1 MICFQK
7 YVKIKQLLSYDFL
20 RKTQHTGV
28 NHEVR
33 RFMQSSTSRKID
45 ISQKQGQLPSAH
57 AMDGGTREAAEVPV
71 AF

>member
-1 MICFQK
+1 MI
-7 YVKIKQLLSYDFL
+7 FL